1 MSETGALRAVL
12 LGHAGMP
19 QGMVEA
25 VRHITGCE
33 DEAIVPITNRGMS
46 PDALTAEVQGVLGA
60 GPGIIFTDLQSG
72 SCGFVARR
80 LARPESGIVVISGIN
95 LPVLLDFAMNR
106 TLPMEELVPRLLAKG
121 RAAMGCAPAHLEEHA
136 DRAASN
142 R

>member
-1 MSETGALRAVL
+1 MSDAVLRAVL
-12 LGHAGMP
+12 LGHGGMP
-19 QGMVEA
+19 DGMVDA
-25 VRHITGCE
+25 VRHITGCAE
-33 DEAIVPITNRGMS
+33 DAIVPITNRGMS
-46 PDALTAEVQGVLGA
+46 PDALTAEVQRVLGT

-80 LARPESGIVVISGIN
+80 MNLSASGIVVISGVN

-106 TLPMEELVPRLLAKG
+106 SLPLDDLVPRLLTKG
-121 RAAMGCAPAHLEEHA
+121 RAAMGCAPAHLEDHA